1 MAGVMNEIII
11 NKGNKMNGNYQRKR
25 AIAQMYN
32 ETLEKKREKTQKEKV
47 EAILFKELS
56 EARKIIA
63 L

>member
-11 NKGNKMNGNYQRKR
+11 NKGNKMKGNYQRKS
-25 AIAQMYN
+25 AIAKMYN
-32 ETLEKKREKTQKEKV
+32 ETLEKKRQKTQKEKV